1 MKLAKLATRS
11 WPLSWSAVWPYLI
24 AVFVAWLSYRPILMG
39 GFAAD
44 EWWAMGYAIRV
55 DSFSDILKPAG
66 IFAPLAN
73 LWIYLLY
80 QLFDNQPVYYAAI
93 ALGLHLI
100 NTALWLNIVWRLSGQ
115 KYLAIAAAAGA
126 SYFIASNEFI
136 THLSLMSTSGMA
148 TTFGLFGLS
157 ALIRGRARLA
167 ALFYLAGLLFSA
179 YILPFIGV
187 YWLWSLI
194 YQWPLWAELKKSRLH
209 SLKPLLWSLGS
220 TGLALAIYYWLL
232 NKYSLKAGGL
242 YDRPTD
248 QSLIDRLEAMS
259 HKVISAYSE
268 FFHRPGGL
276 IQVEFHWLVGVTI
289 LATVAVLAFY
299 AWRTKQLKLARLII
313 WSGLTIGASL
323 ILFVNLN
330 TVASNVVLP
339 SRYFYLASF
348 AYSTV
353 LATGLSCLTLSDR
366 ADNRTT
372 RGRDLTAILTTV
384 VMLAWLSL
392 HFSQL
397 LQEKIM
403 IEVNSGR
410 ARAKILRQFV
420 STIPVQ
426 SLGRDNL
433 FCIIS
438 DTGHFGT
445 NASTIPLP
453 FIINPFFPLAT
464 EYLPSRPELH
474 FVFERSDYFVNPAAS
489 SYWYVHPEGKPWEAG
504 FGLGYAKNL
513 ADCRKLIVDNPFINL
528 SGVYGFVYTGKENT
542 LKYLD
547 QQFRDYLADKT
558 TDTLATD
565 QAYAQGVISEANR

>member
-1 MKLAKLATRS
+1 MKLTKLSQPA
-11 WPLSWSAVWPYLI
+11 WPMIWSAVWPYLMT
-24 AVFVAWLSYRPILMG
+24 AFLAWLSYRPILMG

-73 LWIYLLY
+73 LWIYTLY
-80 QLFDNQPVYYAAI
+80 QLFGNQPVYYAAI

-100 NTALWLNIVWRLSGQ
+100 NTVLWQNIVWRLSGQ

-148 TTFGLFGLS
+148 TTFGLFGLW

-167 ALFYLAGLLFSA
+167 AILYLAGLLFSA

-194 YQWPLWAELKKSRLH
+194 YQLPGWSEIKKQKLTP
-209 SLKPLLWSLGS
+209 LKPLLWSLGS
-220 TGLALAIYYWLL
+220 TGLALGIYYWLL

-248 QSLIDRLEAMS
+248 QSLVDRLEAMS

-268 FFHRPGGL
+268 FFHLPGGL
-276 IQVEFHWLVGVTI
+276 IQVDFHWQVGLTI
-289 LATVAVLAFY
+289 LAAVAILAFY
-299 AWRTKQLKLARLII
+299 AWRTRQLQLSRLML

-348 AYSTV
+348 AY
-353 LATGLSCLTLSDR
+353 
-366 ADNRTT
+366 
-372 RGRDLTAILTTV
+372 
-384 VMLAWLSL
+384 
-392 HFSQL
+392 
-397 LQEKIM
+397 
-403 IEVNSGR
+403 
-410 ARAKILRQFV
+410 
-420 STIPVQ
+420 
-426 SLGRDNL
+426 
-433 FCIIS
+433 
-438 DTGHFGT
+438 
-445 NASTIPLP
+445 
-453 FIINPFFPLAT
+453 
-464 EYLPSRPELH
+464 
-474 FVFERSDYFVNPAAS
+474 
-489 SYWYVHPEGKPWEAG
+489 
-504 FGLGYAKNL
+504 
-513 ADCRKLIVDNPFINL
+513 
-528 SGVYGFVYTGKENT
+528 
-542 LKYLD
+542 
-547 QQFRDYLADKT
+547 
-558 TDTLATD
+558 
-565 QAYAQGVISEANR
+565 

>member
-1 MKLAKLATRS
+1 MKLAKRI
-11 WPLSWSAVWPYLI
+11 WSASWPYLVTI
-24 AVFVAWLSYRPILMG
+24 FFAWLSYRPILMG

-55 DSFSDILKPAG
+55 DSLSDILKPAG

-73 LWIYLLY
+73 LWIYTLY
-80 QLFDNQPVYYAAI
+80 QLFANQPVYYAAI

-100 NTALWLNIVWRLSGQ
+100 NTALWQNIVWRLSGQ

-126 SYFIASNEFI
+126 SFFVASNEFI

-148 TTFGLFGLS
+148 TTLALLGLW

-167 ALFYLAGLLFSA
+167 AGLYLAGLLFSA
-179 YILPFIGV
+179 YILPFIGI

-194 YQWPLWAELKKSRLH
+194 YQWPLWAELKKSRWD

-248 QSLIDRLEAMS
+248 QSLIERLEAMS
-259 HKVISAYSE
+259 QKVVSAYSE
-268 FFHRPGGL
+268 FFHLPGGL
-276 IQVEFHWLVGVTI
+276 IQVEFHWQVGLTI
-289 LATVAVLAFY
+289 LATMAILAFY
-299 AWRTKQLKLARLII
+299 AWRTQQLKLARLII

-353 LATGLSCLTLSDR
+353 LATGLSCLTQSDR
-366 ADNRTT
+366 SNDKHTAQT
-372 RGRDLTAILTTV
+372 RDLTAIMTTIL
-384 VMLAWLSL
+384 MLAWLSL
-392 HFSQL
+392 HFSQA
-397 LQEKIM
+397 LQDRIM

-420 STIPVQ
+420 STIPVK
-426 SLGRDNL
+426 SLERDNL
-433 FCIIS
+433 FCLIS

-445 NASTIPLP
+445 DAKTIPLP
-453 FIINPFFPLAT
+453 FIINPLFPLAT
-464 EYLPSRPELH
+464 EYLPNKPELH
-474 FVFERSDYFVNPAAS
+474 FIFERSDYFVNPAAS
-489 SYWYVHPEGKPWEAG
+489 SYWYIHPEGKPWEAG

-513 ADCRKLIVDNPFINL
+513 ADCRKLIADNPFINL

-547 QQFRDYLADKT
+547 QPFRDYLADKT
-558 TDTLATD
+558 TDTLTTD
-565 QAYAQGVISEANR
+565 QAYTQGVISEANR